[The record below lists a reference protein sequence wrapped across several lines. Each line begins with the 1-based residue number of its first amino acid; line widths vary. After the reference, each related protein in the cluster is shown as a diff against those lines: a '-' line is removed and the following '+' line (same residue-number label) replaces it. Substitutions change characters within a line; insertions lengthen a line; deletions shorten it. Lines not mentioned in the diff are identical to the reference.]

1 MLRRLS
7 PALLLALLLNA
18 TAAFAQLPPTV
29 DAALQA
35 AGISRN
41 GVAVVVQPLD
51 AAAPLLA
58 HNAETPM
65 NPASVMKLVT
75 TYAALDLLGPAY
87 VWQTDALV
95 EREPTAGVLAGNLYL
110 RGSGDPKLSS
120 DQLWFL
126 LRQLRVRGINRIAG
140 DIVLDRSAF
149 APVEF
154 NPAAFDNKPQRAYN
168 VGPDALL
175 LDFQA
180 LRFTLQPDVARPRIL
195 LESPSADLVVDN
207 GLRTSNGPCPGDWR
221 DRIQL
226 SVKPQAA
233 GRRLEVRG
241 SYANRCGERS
251 LNLAPLTADAHAD
264 GLLRALWRELGGR
277 LDGRVRDGRTPA
289 GAIPLARQ
297 ESAPL
302 ADLVRDINKY
312 SNNVMARQVF
322 LSLGN
327 EGGPATAEQSRRRV
341 AAWLSTRG
349 LDFPG
354 LVLDNGSGLSRQ
366 ERISAGQLTQLLLD
380 AWRNPLMPEFIASL
394 PLAGV
399 DGTMKKRLNGSPA
412 AGRAHIKTG
421 TLDGVRS
428 AAGYAIDAAGRRY
441 ALSFLINDPQAQ
453 EGGAAIDALLDWIAA
468 RQ

>member
-226 SVKPQAA
+226 TVKPQAA

-327 EGGPATAEQSRRRV
+327 EGRPATAEQSRRRV